1 MVIFFRARFIFPFID
16 TFCMVT
22 RRDGK
27 LRKAA
32 YWKRLEEQIEKVNA
46 ELEKTVEERDD
57 ALKRLETLMEENEK
71 LRSRLRACENPNTP
85 SSTQRFKKAGKEG
98 QGKARRS

>member
-16 TFCMVT
+16 TFSMAIY
-22 RRDGK
+22 RNSK

-57 ALKRLETLMEENEK
+57 
-71 LRSRLRACENPNTP
+71 
-85 SSTQRFKKAGKEG
+85 
-98 QGKARRS
+98 